1 MTSIWGPL
9 GWMAL
14 HSVASCYSDR
24 PSQEEKT
31 LMSTWLSMF
40 QTTITCPSCR
50 EHFGTALDSY
60 RRNYPQML
68 ESRADFLLFTFRA
81 HNAVNRRLN
90 KPVHLTVE
98 ACFEQLRNNVKTRT
112 ARDYRIAYI
121 NHVRRYW
128 RTLQDASG
136 FTSLKKINEM
146 VKIES
151 QYFQLHENNFE
162 VSIPEQTVLLS
173 VQALIGPKSETPNP
187 IRFDTRVVP
196 KMGLANGRF
205 QIRR

>member
-9 GWMAL
+9 GWMTL
-14 HSVASCYSDR
+14 HSAASCYSDR

-31 LMSTWLSMF
+31 LMDTWLTMF

-50 EHFGTALDSY
+50 EHFGTALDAY
-60 RRNYPQML
+60 RRNYPRML
-68 ESRADFLLFTFRA
+68 ESRSEFLLFTFRA
-81 HNAVNRRLN
+81 HNDVNRRLN
-90 KPVHLTVE
+90 KPVHLSVAT
-98 ACFEQLRNNVKTRT
+98 CFEQLRNNVKTRS
-112 ARDYRIAYI
+112 AREYRLAYI
-121 NHVRRYW
+121 NHIRRHW
-128 RTLQDASG
+128 NMLKDASG

-151 QYFQLHENNFE
+151 QYFERHENNFE
-162 VSIPEQTVLLS
+162 VDIPDDTVVIPGQVLA
-173 VQALIGPKSETPNP
+173 ALGSEAPNP